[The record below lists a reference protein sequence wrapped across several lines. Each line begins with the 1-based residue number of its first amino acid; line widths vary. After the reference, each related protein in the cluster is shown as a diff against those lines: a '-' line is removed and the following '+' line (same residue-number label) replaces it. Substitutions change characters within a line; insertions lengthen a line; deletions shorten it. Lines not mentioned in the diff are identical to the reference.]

1 MQGKSILYYTIA
13 LQFFFGCEFLVNST
27 GYAQQL
33 PYQGERIVLVA
44 DGNEH
49 GKGDWAA
56 TPLSLAL
63 LASKELQDQVVIYAF
78 NSHTW
83 SSNKSHPGADA
94 QMRESAFLGAKYF
107 GFKKT
112 KFIEAVNAPN
122 YAIIELTIQ
131 VNKSSAKNPLLIL
144 AAGPLE
150 LIGTALNEA
159 DSTKLKYVRVISHS
173 TWDQKHADHPE
184 EGEVHSG
191 WTWEKLQDSFQGNQL
206 QLISLVNEMNGL
218 ESLKA
223 PLADYTWLKDASI
236 KEPKPFEK
244 GSWGWLYSRL
254 EASSTENEVNPDD
267 VRLIYYLFTGN
278 SNPSLEELQS
288 MLTKPSKWDSKK

>member
-1 MQGKSILYYTIA
+1 MRGKSILYYTIA
-13 LQFFFGCEFLVNST
+13 LQFFLGSGFLVNST

-49 GKGDWAA
+49 GKDDWAA

-83 SSNKSHPGADA
+83 GSNKSHPGADA

-122 YAIIELTIQ
+122 YAIIELTVQ
-131 VNKSSAKNPLLIL
+131 VNKSSAKNPLLIV
-144 AAGPLE
+144 AAGSLE

-159 DSTKLKYVRVISHS
+159 DSSKLKYVRVLSHS
-173 TWDQKHADHPE
+173 TWDQNHADNPE

-206 QLISLVNEMNGL
+206 QLISLVNEATRL

-223 PLADYTWLKDASI
+223 PLAAYAWLKDAST

-244 GSWGWLYSRL
+244 GSWGWLYGRL
-254 EASSTENEVNPDD
+254 EASSTEKEVNPDD

-278 SNPSLEELQS
+278 SNPSLGELQDL
-288 MLTKPSKWDSKK
+288 LTNPSKWDSKK